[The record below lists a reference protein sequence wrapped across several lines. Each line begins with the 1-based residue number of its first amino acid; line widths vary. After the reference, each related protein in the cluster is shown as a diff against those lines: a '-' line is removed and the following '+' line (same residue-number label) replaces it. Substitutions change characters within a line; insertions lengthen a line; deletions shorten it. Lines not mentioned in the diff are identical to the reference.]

1 MTNFY
6 QRMKILKS
14 VIVLLA
20 FVWACEPVKKEQSAK
35 MDEAALKI
43 RANELAH
50 QFIITDGHI
59 DLPYR
64 LKEDNFTI
72 EEDKEILLKT
82 EKGDFDYE
90 RAKKGGLNAPFMSI
104 YIPSSYQE
112 TGGAKELAD
121 SLINLVNDIAAAFPD
136 KFAVATS
143 PEQVTEQFK
152 SGKISLPLGME
163 NGAPV
168 GDDLS
173 NVAYFYNR
181 GIRYI
186 TLTHAKDNLIC
197 DSSYDTTRT
206 WNGLSPFGRDVVK
219 EMNNVG
225 IMVDVSHISDSAF
238 YQVMKITSA
247 PVIASHSSC
256 RHFTPGFERNM
267 SDDMIKVL
275 GENGGVIQINFGS
288 TFIDQRSRDV
298 REHISQYLEQNN
310 LSYEDSTAQAYIGE
324 YYKKNPVYSSV
335 ERVADHIDHVVKIAG
350 IDHVGLGS
358 DFDGVGDT
366 LPEGLKDVSQYPNLI
381 FELLRRGYSEEDI
394 EKICYKNVFRVWNEV
409 NKVAAAQ

>member
-1 MTNFY
+1 
-6 QRMKILKS
+6 MKILKPALFLLI
-14 VIVLLA
+14 VIVG
-20 FVWACEPVKKEQSAK
+20 CQSKTKEETSKITDAELQ
-35 MDEAALKI
+35 I

-50 QFIITDGHI
+50 EFIITDGHI

-64 LKEDNFTI
+64 LKESNFNI
-72 EEDKEILLKT
+72 ETDKEILLKT

-90 RAKKGGLNAPFMSI
+90 RAKKGGLDAPFMSI
-104 YIPSSYQE
+104 YIPASYQE

-121 SLINLVNDIAAAFPD
+121 SLISMVEDIAKAYPE
-136 KFAVATS
+136 KFAIATS
-143 PEQVTEQFK
+143 PEQVKDNFE

-163 NGAPV
+163 NGAPI
-168 GDDLS
+168 DSTLS
-173 NVAYFYNR
+173 NVAYFHGR

-206 WNGLSPFGRDVVK
+206 WNGLSPFGREVVK
-219 EMNNVG
+219 EMNKVG
-225 IMVDVSHISDSAF
+225 IMIDVSHISDSTF
-238 YQVMKITSA
+238 YQVMELSKA

-267 SDDMIKVL
+267 SDDMIKLL
-275 GENGGVIQINFGS
+275 GEKGGVIQINFGS

-298 REHISQYLEQNN
+298 REHITEYLQSNN
-310 LSYEDSTAQAYIGE
+310 LNFEDSAAQAYIASYSKE
-324 YYKKNPVYSSV
+324 NPIYSNV
-335 ERVADHIDHVVKIAG
+335 QKVADHIDQVVKIAG

-366 LPEGLKDVSQYPNLI
+366 LPEGLKDVSHYPNLI
-381 FELLRRGYSEEDI
+381 YELLKRGYSEEDI
-394 EKICYKNVFRVWNEV
+394 EKICYKNVFRVWNEMA
-409 NKVAAAQ
+409 KVAESH